1 MFVLDDFVRWSSTM
15 SERRLILGG
24 SIEEERAVCDSRPKR
39 SRSGFQTFGR
49 EVGGRRELG
58 TPQIKGEE

>member
-1 MFVLDDFVRWSSTM
+1 M